1 MSAGDHGQAVYN
13 DTDHDNALAAMPDN
27 PDALRRYAAGLA
39 GEDAS

>member
-1 MSAGDHGQAVYN
+1 MSAGDRGRAVYD
-13 DTDHDNALAAMPDN
+13 DTDHDNALAAMPDS